1 MDKYQNVTGQV
12 RHAVVI
18 GLTLSALLLQG
29 CASVPATDRSGSD
42 VRSTPVATSVVNE
55 PLLKAAGNHAGLIEL
70 YKDRLQTASDVQTAD
85 TNRFYLGQTYLEADD
100 PESTLFYINPV
111 MEADRATADLLL
123 LQSRAFLALGQQ
135 GDALEAAVEAMALDS
150 KQETKDPHIANQ
162 LGLIYA
168 DMEYFS
174 EAKRFFHKARKEMLD
189 DAIVMN
195 NLAMI
200 DILEKNYRSAV
211 ERLMPLYNTGQ
222 ADDRVTANLVVALVR
237 GDMYEEF
244 KAVYTGAKTEQER
257 IELYRAIS
265 AMEPRSLSASEE

>member
-12 RHAVVI
+12 RHVVVI
-18 GLTLSALLLQG
+18 GLTLSVLWLQG
-29 CASVPATDRSGSD
+29 CASVPAADSGGSD
-42 VRSTPVATSVVNE
+42 PVAGPVANE

-85 TNRFYLGQTYLEADD
+85 SNRYQLGVTYLEAYDA
-100 PESTLFYINPV
+100 ESTLFYINPV
-111 MEADRATADLLL
+111 IEAGRADASILL
-123 LQSRAFLALGQQ
+123 LQSRAFLVLDQQ
-135 GDALEAAVEAMALDS
+135 GKALQAAVDAMGKDA
-150 KQETKDPHIANQ
+150 KDPRIANQ

-174 EAKRFFHKARKEMLD
+174 EAKRFFHKARKGMLD

-222 ADDRVTANLVVALVR
+222 ADDRVTANLVVALVQ
-237 GDMYEEF
+237 GGMYEEF
-244 KAVYTGAKTEQER
+244 KSVYTGAKTEQER
-257 IELYRAIS
+257 MDLYRAIS
-265 AMEPRSLSASEE
+265 TMEPRRLSESEE